1 MSNKYYFLRKYYL
14 CEKKKNI
21 KMRQVFPEI
30 TGLSE
35 KDCFYIVERH
45 KNKFDYP
52 LHFHKDYELKF
63 VSNAPGVRRIVGDSI
78 ETIGDYD
85 LVLITGGT
93 LEHQWE
99 QGNCKSED
107 IREITIQFSSD
118 LFESGLLSKNQFES
132 MRKMFEQARQGL
144 CFPQEALMKVFAE
157 LDVLASLTDA
167 FTQAIT
173 CIRIL
178 HELSLFEG
186 KRLASSA
193 YAKAPATAL
202 SKRVE
207 TIKQYIHEHYA
218 EDIKLDDVANLIS
231 MSPSSCSRFFRSH
244 AGRTITDYVMDV
256 RLGNA
261 VRALV
266 DSNESIAVIC
276 YSCGFNNLSNFNRI
290 FKSKKG
296 MTPREFRHVYKKT
309 KVIV

>member
-1 MSNKYYFLRKYYL
+1 MKKYYL
-14 CEKKKNI
+14 CKKSI
-21 KMRQVFPEI
+21 TMRQVFPEI

-52 LHFHKDYELKF
+52 LHFHKEYELNY

-85 LVLITGGT
+85 LVLIAGET
-93 LEHQWE
+93 LEHEWE
-99 QGNCKSED
+99 QGTCTSED
-107 IREITIQFSSD
+107 IREITIQFSSG
-118 LFESGLLSKNQFES
+118 LFDSGILAKNQFES
-132 MRKMFEQARQGL
+132 MRKMFAQARQGL
-144 CFPQEALMKVFAE
+144 CFPQEAIMKVYAD
-157 LDVLASLTDA
+157 LDVLSSLTDA
-167 FTQAIT
+167 FTQAVM
-173 CIRIL
+173 CIKIL

-186 KRLASSA
+186 RRLASSA
-193 YAKAPATAL
+193 YAKAPAQAM
-202 SKRVE
+202 SRRVE
-207 TIKQYIHEHYA
+207 KVKDYIHQHYA
-218 EDIKLDDVANLIS
+218 EEIKLDDVADLIS
-231 MSPSSCSRFFRSH
+231 MSPSSCSRFFRNH

-261 VRALV
+261 ARALV
-266 DSNESIAVIC
+266 DSNESVAVIC

-309 KVIV
+309 KIIV